1 VRPSGSQGHASG
13 HPNGW
18 DVNEATHSTSIP
30 WDQAEEISLSGSRSG
45 IRYSSACSSGVCPA
59 PWVGELPM
67 VLGRTLLVMVPTLW
81 IESRLVASMV
91 TLAVV
96 LPELAWNLD
105 FFGRLLTGRNLLG
118 LARYMFE
125 SDTSLLLRG
134 LSLFHVFLPVLLLW
148 MLVQV
153 GYDSRAFVAHTVF
166 SEVLLILTF
175 ALTDPTGAADP
186 YVTR

>member
-1 VRPSGSQGHASG
+1 
-13 HPNGW
+13 
-18 DVNEATHSTSIP
+18 
-30 WDQAEEISLSGSRSG
+30 
-45 IRYSSACSSGVCPA
+45 
-59 PWVGELPM
+59 M
-67 VLGRTLLVMVPTLW
+67 VLGRALLVMVPTLW

>member
-1 VRPSGSQGHASG
+1 
-13 HPNGW
+13 
-18 DVNEATHSTSIP
+18 
-30 WDQAEEISLSGSRSG
+30 
-45 IRYSSACSSGVCPA
+45 
-59 PWVGELPM
+59 M
-67 VLGRTLLVMVPTLW
+67 VLGRALLVMVPTLW

-153 GYDSRAFVAHTVF
+153 GYDSRAFVAQTVF

-175 ALTDPTGAADP
+175 ALTDPTGAAAP
-186 YVTR
+186 T